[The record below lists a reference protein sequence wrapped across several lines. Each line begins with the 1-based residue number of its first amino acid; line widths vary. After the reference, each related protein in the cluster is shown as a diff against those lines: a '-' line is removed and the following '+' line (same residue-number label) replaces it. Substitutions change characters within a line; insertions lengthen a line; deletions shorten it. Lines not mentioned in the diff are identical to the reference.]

1 MKMAPRHESAELKGP
16 LHEDVAGSF
25 ALAVSGVSKA
35 FGATKA
41 LSDVSLTVGVGQIR
55 ALLGENGAGKSTLI
69 KILTGLVTPDSGILS
84 TAGGSSGVVAVHQEL
99 TLVPTLSVAENLAL
113 RKLPRRGI
121 FIDKGAMRSRAFAAL
136 QRVGLDIDP
145 SLPLERLGL
154 AERQLVE
161 IARALQEQPSVLL
174 LDEPTSSLNS
184 SEARMLFRFVR
195 DLASRGTAVLFVS
208 HRLDEV
214 YDLCHSATVLRDG
227 RVVGDVTLANTHPEA
242 LTRVMLGDRLLTETL
257 EPAVAAGQHVRVS
270 EPVLTCQTLS
280 GEGFRQ
286 VSLSVW
292 PGEVVGFAGL
302 VGAGQ
307 SAFARALGGLQRTH
321 GGELHIGHAVVRSN
335 SPARSIAAGI
345 AYVPSDRALEGLC
358 LDLSTGTNAVL
369 PSLKSSSRLGIV
381 QRSKAR
387 HWAEAIVR
395 EFDVRPPDP
404 SKRVGDLSGGNQQ
417 KVVLGKW
424 MATKPT
430 VTVLDD
436 PTRGVDVGAKL
447 AIHEAVRSRAGQ
459 GGAIVLVSSDFTE
472 LLALADRVVIFRGGT
487 ISGELSR
494 DTWSHEHLLAALSPG
509 GDPAGN

>member
-1 MKMAPRHESAELKGP
+1 MIVADRRESANPRGSLDGNA
-16 LHEDVAGSF
+16 AGSF
-25 ALAVSGVSKA
+25 ALTASGVSKA

-41 LSDVSLTVGVGQIR
+41 LSDVSLTVRVGEIR

-69 KILTGLVTPDSGILS
+69 KILTGLVDSDSGVLS
-84 TAGGSSGVVAVHQEL
+84 TAGGSSSGVVAVHQEL

-121 FIDKGAMRSRAFAAL
+121 FIDKGAMRSRAVVAL
-136 QRVGLDIDP
+136 QRVELDVDP

-195 DLASRGTAVLFVS
+195 DLAASGTAVLFVS

-214 YDLCHSATVLRDG
+214 YDLCQSATVLRDG
-227 RVVGDVTLANTHPEA
+227 RVIGDVALADTNPEA
-242 LTRVMLGDRLLTETL
+242 LTRMMLGDRLLQETL
-257 EPAVAAGQHVRVS
+257 EPPVAAGQHVRAG
-270 EPVLTCQTLS
+270 EPVLRCQALS
-280 GEGFRQ
+280 GEGFTG
-286 VSLSVW
+286 VSIDVW
-292 PGEVVGFAGL
+292 PGEVVGVAGL

-307 SAFARALGGLQRTH
+307 SAFARALGGLQRTYV
-321 GGELHIGHAVVRSN
+321 GDLHIGNAAVRSN

-358 LDLSTGTNAVL
+358 LDLSTGTNAIL
-369 PSLKSSSRLGIV
+369 PSLQSTSRLGLV
-381 QRSKAR
+381 ERSKTR

-395 EFDVRPPDP
+395 EFDVRPPEP

-424 MATKPT
+424 MATQPT

-447 AIHEAVRSRAGQ
+447 AIHEAIRSRAGQ
-459 GGAIVLVSSDFTE
+459 GGAVVLVSSDVTE
-472 LLALADRVVIFRGGT
+472 LLSLADRIVIFRGGT
-487 ISGELSR
+487 ISGGLTR
-494 DTWSHEHLLAALSPG
+494 DTWSHEHLLAALSQ
-509 GDPAGN
+509 GDPADD